1 MSQAVKAK
9 KKTCSMLTDHPGK
22 ALLLFAFPMILG
34 NLFQQ
39 FYNIMDSVVVGQFV
53 SENALASV

>member
-34 NLFQQ
+34 LSL
-39 FYNIMDSVVVGQFV
+39 IHI
-53 SENALASV
+53 